1 MILFLSLIV
10 PVFVL
15 ITSILGG
22 FYLASMLMEGTLNRI
37 AKEEEQKIPYRE
49 GITID
54 FLVLI
59 LMTVLVISYGII
71 VAYLTY
77 KGINC
82 LA

>member
-10 PVFVL
+10 PVLVL
-15 ITSILGG
+15 VTSLLGG

-37 AKEEEQKIPYRE
+37 EKEEVQKIPYRG
-49 GITID
+49 GITTD
-54 FLVLI
+54 FLVII
-59 LMTVLVISYGII
+59 LMTVLVVAYSIT

-82 LA
+82 FA

>member
-10 PVFVL
+10 PVLVL
-15 ITSILGG
+15 VTSLLGG

-37 AKEEEQKIPYRE
+37 EKEEVQKIPYRE
-49 GITID
+49 GITAD
-54 FLVLI
+54 FLVII
-59 LMTVLVISYGII
+59 LMTVLVVAYSIT

-82 LA
+82 FA